1 MRIPRGLAATI
12 GTLAVTA
19 LVAVGCSTADDEPSS
34 PESSEATDSAAASD
48 ATDATEPPQEPTV
61 LAEPPASPKN
71 GACYQLTLE
80 QAMEATTD
88 VKPRDCAKP
97 HTAKTIAVGQV
108 DALSAG
114 HLLAIDS
121 DRIQQEVATSCPK
134 AVTGFIGGSE
144 EEQRLSILAPAWFT
158 PTLAESDAGADWY
171 RCDVVAP
178 VGDGRLAPLGEV
190 KKGVLGTSE
199 GRERFGICGTD
210 APGSQGFK
218 RTLCSAD
225 HSWQAISTYDLPDGA
240 WPNREKV
247 EPIAESPCKDAALD
261 LADSSLDYEW
271 AFDWPS
277 KAEWANGRRYGLC
290 WAPVE

>member
-1 MRIPRGLAATI
+1 MRIPRALAATV
-12 GTLAVTA
+12 GALAVTA
-19 LVAVGCSTADDEPSS
+19 LVASGCSTADDEPASA
-34 PESSEATDSAAASD
+34 ESSEPTTSAPTSGEAAPS
-48 ATDATEPPQEPTV
+48 QEPTV

-71 GACYQLTLE
+71 GACYRLTLE

-97 HTAKTIAVGQV
+97 HTAKTIAVGPV

-121 DRIQQEVATSCPK
+121 DRIQRAVATTCPR
-134 AVTGFIGGSE
+134 AIADFIGGSE
-144 EEQRLSILAPAWFT
+144 EEQRLTILAPAWFT

-178 VGDGRLAPLGEV
+178 IGDGRLAPLGEV
-190 KKGVLGTSE
+190 RKDVLATSE
-199 GRERFGICGTD
+199 GRDRFGICGTD
-210 APGSQGFK
+210 APGSKDFK

-261 LADSSLDYEW
+261 LAESSLDYEW

-277 KAEWANGRRYGLC
+277 KAEWSNGRRYGLC